1 MDKNN
6 KTFYCEKKK
15 EAFNWVKS
23 WVKSLFVGFII
34 FALFSLFFKVIN
46 VNGNSM
52 NGTYLDG
59 DMAIIHRHSTPKR
72 GDVIVFNC
80 SGVGKNL
87 IKRVI
92 AVGGDEIDIDFE
104 SGTVTLNGEVLN
116 EYYIKEPTTTD
127 EGGFEYPVTVP
138 DGHIFVMGDNRNYST
153 DSRDARVGF
162 VSLEDVEG
170 KVLFKFS
177 I

>member
-1 MDKNN
+1 MGEYNKNA
-6 KTFYCEKKK
+6 CSEKKK
-15 EAFNWVKS
+15 EVFGWIKS
-23 WVKSLFVGFII
+23 FFIGFVI

-52 NGTYLDG
+52 NDTYFDG
-59 DMAIIHRHSTPKR
+59 DMAIIYRHSTPQK
-72 GDVIVFNC
+72 GDVVVCNS

-104 SGTVTLNGEVLN
+104 SGTITLNGEILY
-116 EYYIKEPTTTD
+116 EDYIKEPTTTD

-138 DGHIFVMGDNRNYST
+138 DGHIFVMGDNRNHST

-162 VSLEDVEG
+162 VPLEDVEG
-170 KVLFKFS
+170 KVLFK
-177 I
+177 IPI